1 MHGFRKCMKMLN
13 NDFSYEIRWARPEDW
28 KKAMDMVWDTFIKF
42 EGEDY
47 SSEGIRNFY
56 DFIYDD
62 GLYRSFINGD
72 YLAMVALD
80 GEKIVGFASVRDGNL
95 LSLLFVEESYHREGI
110 GKALVDRFCTY
121 LKREMGQ
128 TYMKVKASPY
138 GLGFYE
144 RIGFVAIMPEQRYAG
159 IRVTPM
165 ERYL

>member
-1 MHGFRKCMKMLN
+1 MEMLN
-13 NDFSYEIRWARPEDW
+13 NDFPYEIRWARPEDW
-28 KKAMDMVWDTFIKF
+28 KKSMDMVWDTFIKY

-56 DFIYDD
+56 DFIYDK
-62 GLYRSFINGD
+62 GLYRSFLNGD
-72 YLAMVALD
+72 YMAMVATD
-80 GEKIVGFASVRDGNL
+80 GDRIIGFASIRDGNL
-95 LSLLFVEESYHREGI
+95 LSLLFVEESYHKEGV
-110 GKALVDRFCTY
+110 GSALVERLCTY

-128 TYMKVKASPY
+128 TCMKVKASPY

-144 RIGFVAIMPEQRYAG
+144 KIGFHATMPELHYAG

>member
-1 MHGFRKCMKMLN
+1 MEMRN
-13 NDFSYEIRWARPEDW
+13 YDFSYEIRWARPEDW
-28 KKAMDMVWDTFIKF
+28 KKAMDMVWDTFMKY

-56 DFIYDD
+56 DFIYDE
-62 GLYRSFINGD
+62 GLYRSFLNGD
-72 YLAMVALD
+72 YMAIVAVD
-80 GEKIVGFASVRDGNL
+80 GEQIVGFASIRDGNL
-95 LSLLFVEESYHREGI
+95 LSLLFVEESYHKEGI
-110 GKALVDRFCTY
+110 GSALVERLCTY

-128 TYMKVKASPY
+128 TCMKVKASPY

-144 RIGFVAIMPEQRYAG
+144 RIGFHATMPELHYAG

>member
-1 MHGFRKCMKMLN
+1 MEMLN
-13 NDFSYEIRWARPEDW
+13 NDFPYEIRWARPEDW
-28 KKAMDMVWDTFIKF
+28 KKSMDMVWDTFIKY

-56 DFIYDD
+56 DFIYDK
-62 GLYRSFINGD
+62 GLYRSFLNGD
-72 YLAMVALD
+72 YMAMVAAD
-80 GEKIVGFASVRDGNL
+80 GDRIIGFASIRDGNL
-95 LSLLFVEESYHREGI
+95 LSLLFVEESYHKEGV
-110 GKALVDRFCTY
+110 GSALVERLCTY

-128 TYMKVKASPY
+128 TCMKVKASPY

-144 RIGFVAIMPEQRYAG
+144 KIGFHATMPELHYAG